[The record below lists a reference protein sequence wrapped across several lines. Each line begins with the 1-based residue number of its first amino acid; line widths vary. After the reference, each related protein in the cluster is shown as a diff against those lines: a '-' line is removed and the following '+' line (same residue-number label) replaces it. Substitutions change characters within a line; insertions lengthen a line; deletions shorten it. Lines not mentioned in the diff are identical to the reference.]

1 MIKRRITFCQLT
13 FLLSGLLACNPV
25 YNWRETRIPEA
36 HVKLMM
42 PCKPDTGSRQMQL
55 AGQSVLMQMTGCETD
70 GTLFVLAHVEMPDA
84 HTASESLEQWKR
96 AMLRNMQAPDGTP
109 ETTSSVKNLGTR
121 IQAVRLQA
129 RGKQENG
136 KVVQAQAI
144 WFARGAHLYHAA
156 IYADKP
162 NQDAVENFL
171 SEIEL
176 E

>member
-1 MIKRRITFCQLT
+1 MIERKYIFFQWTWMLIG
-13 FLLSGLLACNPV
+13 LSACNPV
-25 YNWRETRIPEA
+25 YNWRAVRMPEA

-42 PCKPDTGSRQMQL
+42 PCKPDTGSRQLQL
-55 AGQSVLMQMTGCETD
+55 VGQSVLMQMSGCETD

-84 HTASESLEQWKR
+84 HSTSESLEQWKR
-96 AMLRNMQAPDGTP
+96 SMLRNMKAQDGTQ
-109 ETTSSVKNLGTR
+109 ESTSSVKNLGTR
-121 IQAVRLQA
+121 IQALRIHA
-129 RGKQENG
+129 KGKQENG
-136 KVVQAQAI
+136 KAVQAHAI